1 MVFKWQRMG
10 WKVNRDHLRHST
22 IKTNTIHRNII
33 KTAYTPPFTL

>member
-22 IKTNTIHRNII
+22 IKTNTIT
-33 KTAYTPPFTL
+33 KTL